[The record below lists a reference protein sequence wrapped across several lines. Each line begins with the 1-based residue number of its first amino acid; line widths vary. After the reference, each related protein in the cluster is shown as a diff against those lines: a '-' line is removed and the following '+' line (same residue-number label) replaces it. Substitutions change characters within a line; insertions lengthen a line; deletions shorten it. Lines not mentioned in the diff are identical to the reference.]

1 MNVHPERPEWV
12 IRQDFACVWV
22 QAPSASAAVELAAK
36 RLGHTGSWKVG
47 PDVDRR
53 CSRGRVPETR
63 EARRL
68 HAVRNHRLAPN
79 LKNHRNR
86 DRDTQ
91 SSS

>member
-47 PDVDRR
+47 PDVDQEGFPADAYRKHAR
-53 CSRGRVPETR
+53 PGDYTRSVIIASRPT
-63 EARRL
+63 
-68 HAVRNHRLAPN
+68 
-79 LKNHRNR
+79 
-86 DRDTQ
+86 
-91 SSS
+91 